1 MSSYLIGSI
10 IVYMMAMILIGYYA
24 YKRTTSHSDYMLG
37 GRGLTPGVAA
47 LSAGASDMSGWL
59 LMGLPG
65 AIFDEGFR
73 ASWIAIGLTLGAY
86 INWLYVAPRLRT
98 FTEVANNSITI
109 PGYFENR
116 FGDRTRVL
124 RIFSSLVILLFFVLY
139 IASGMVAG
147 GVIFNE
153 ILGFSYST
161 GVLVLVGVTLIY
173 TLIGGFLAASWTD
186 VVQGIIMMTA
196 LILVPIVTLITIGG
210 PNEVV
215 SEVRT
220 IDPSMLNLFTGAS
233 ALGIISFLGWGL
245 GYFGQP
251 HIIVRFMAL
260 TSSKGAK
267 KARHI
272 GMSWMIIS
280 LLGAVFTGLI
290 GLAYY
295 SQQGMTI
302 ADSETIFIQLGTI
315 LFHPIITGFILSA
328 LLAAVMSTISSQ
340 LLVTSSSLTDDLY
353 KTFFKRSASEKELI
367 FVGRLTVFI
376 VTGFSLSIA
385 WVQPEKIL
393 DMVAYAWAGFGA
405 SFGPVVL
412 LSLFWRRMNTWG
424 ALTGMISGAITVV
437 LWKEFG
443 LGEVLYEIIPGFAVS
458 VLMIY
463 VVSLLTASPTPKVLE
478 QFDEVKRLS

>member
-65 AIFDEGFR
+65 AIFDQGFR

-124 RIFSSLVILLFFVLY
+124 RIFSSLVILLFFVFY

-353 KTFFKRSASEKELI
+353 KTFFKRSASEKELV
-367 FVGRLTVFI
+367 FVGRLSVFI

-385 WVQPEKIL
+385 WVQPESIL
-393 DMVAYAWAGFGA
+393 EMVGYAWAGFGA

>member
-1 MSSYLIGSI
+1 M
-10 IVYMMAMILIGYYA
+10 VAMILIGYYA

-37 GRGLTPGVAA
+37 GRGLSPGVAA

-65 AIFDEGFR
+65 AIFDQGFR
-73 ASWIAIGLTLGAY
+73 AAWIAIGLTLGAY

-124 RIFSSLVILLFFVLY
+124 RIFSSLVILIFFIFY

-153 ILGFSYST
+153 VLGFSYST

-186 VVQGIIMMTA
+186 VVQGMIMMTA
-196 LILVPIVTLITIGG
+196 LVLVPLVTLITIGG
-210 PNEVV
+210 PTEVV
-215 SEVRT
+215 TEVRT

-233 ALGIISFLGWGL
+233 AVGIISFLGWGL

-260 TSSKGAK
+260 SSSKGAK

-367 FVGRLTVFI
+367 FVGRLAVFI
-376 VTGFSLSIA
+376 VTGCSLSIA
-385 WVQPEKIL
+385 WVQPDTIL

-424 ALTGMISGAITVV
+424 ALTGMISGAVTVV
-437 LWKEFG
+437 LWSEFG
-443 LGEVLYEIIPGFAVS
+443 LGDVLYEIIPGFAVS

-463 VVSLLTASPTPKVLE
+463 VVSLITAAPSSKVVK
-478 QFDEVKRLS
+478 QFDEVKRLSS

>member
-353 KTFFKRSASEKELI
+353 KTFFKRSASEKELV
-367 FVGRLTVFI
+367 FVGRLSVFI

-385 WVQPEKIL
+385 WVQPESIL
-393 DMVAYAWAGFGA
+393 EMVGYAWAGFGA

-463 VVSLLTASPTPKVLE
+463 VVSLLTAPPTPKVLE

>member
-124 RIFSSLVILLFFVLY
+124 RIFSSLVILIFFVFY

-153 ILGFSYST
+153 ILGFSYTT

-267 KARHI
+267 KARYI

-353 KTFFKRSASEKELI
+353 KTFFKRSASEKELV
-367 FVGRLTVFI
+367 FVGRLAVFI
-376 VTGFSLSIA
+376 VTGLSLSIA
-385 WVQPEKIL
+385 WIQPESIL
-393 DMVAYAWAGFGA
+393 EMVAYAWAGFGA

-424 ALTGMISGAITVV
+424 ALTGMISGAVTVV
-437 LWKEFG
+437 LWKELG

>member
-1 MSSYLIGSI
+1 MSLYLIGSI

-124 RIFSSLVILLFFVLY
+124 RIFSSLVIFIFFVFY

-153 ILGFSYST
+153 ILGFSYTT

-353 KTFFKRSASEKELI
+353 KTFFKRSASEKELV

-376 VTGFSLSIA
+376 VTGLSLSIA
-385 WVQPEKIL
+385 WIQPESIL
-393 DMVAYAWAGFGA
+393 EMVAYAWAGFGA

-424 ALTGMISGAITVV
+424 ALTGMISGAVTVV
-437 LWKEFG
+437 LWKELG

>member
-124 RIFSSLVILLFFVLY
+124 RIFSSLVIFIFFVFY

-153 ILGFSYST
+153 ILGFSYTT